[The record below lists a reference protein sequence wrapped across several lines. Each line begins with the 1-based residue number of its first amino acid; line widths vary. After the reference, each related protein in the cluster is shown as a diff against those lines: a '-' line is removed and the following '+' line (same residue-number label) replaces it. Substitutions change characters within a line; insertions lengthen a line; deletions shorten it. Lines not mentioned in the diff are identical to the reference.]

1 MADKEATSIDSQDAE
16 MAFITDVIKKV
27 GPRLP
32 GSAEERRAAE
42 YLKDEISKATGSP
55 AIMEEFTCATK
66 ASIGFIPVL
75 GYMLLLV
82 VVPMSFL
89 FPLITGLLIGFFL
102 FFAFVQIFK
111 YLAWFDALF
120 PKTRSQNVYS
130 VVEPRSGNVKAT
142 IVVGAH
148 VDSSW
153 HSPIIFKTPRQ
164 ARPKLI
170 YGVVCAAVYGLILL
184 IRGAMMPA
192 LVASSW
198 NWWNLVVI
206 PFMPGFYFVS
216 QYMTWNKSIASPG
229 AMDDLAGVSIGRWL
243 ALYFREHPD
252 LMPADCRFVYAL
264 FGCEE
269 SGLKGS
275 HAFVAKHRDGLL
287 AGNCSVILVDGVSD
301 YDYFHVVKG
310 DAWLGTKYDPGLVAM
325 ADEAMTFLNVK
336 HDIINNPEGSTD
348 GTSFCRAGVKVVTLA
363 AQDPGPASN
372 YHTAGDLPER
382 IDTRVIV
389 LMKKIVLELVRR
401 IGAAARSSP

>member
-1 MADKEATSIDSQDAE
+1 MDMEDTSIDSQDAE
-16 MAFITDVIKKV
+16 LAFIARIIEKV
-27 GPRLP
+27 GSRLP

-42 YLKDEISKATGSP
+42 LLKDELSQAAGSP

-66 ASIGFIPVL
+66 ASIGLIPAL
-75 GYMLLLV
+75 GYMLLFV
-82 VVPMSFL
+82 VVPMSFV

-111 YLAWFDALF
+111 YLAWFDVLF
-120 PKTRSQNVYS
+120 PKSRSQNVYS

-142 IVVGAH
+142 IVLGAH

-153 HSPIIFKTPRQ
+153 HSPIISKTPRQ

-170 YGVVCAAVYGLILL
+170 FGVVCAAVYGLILFV
-184 IRGAMMPA
+184 RGAMSPS
-192 LVASSW
+192 LVVSGW
-198 NWWNLVVI
+198 DWWNLAVI
-206 PFMPGFYFVS
+206 PFVPGFYFIS
-216 QYMTWNKSIASPG
+216 QYITWNKALASPG
-229 AMDDLAGVSIGRWL
+229 AMDDLAGIAINRWL
-243 ALYFREHPD
+243 AGYFREHPN
-252 LMPADCRFVYAL
+252 LMPADCRFVYVV

-287 AGNCSVILVDGVSD
+287 AGDCSVVLVDGVSD

-325 ADEAMTFLNVK
+325 ADEAMTSLNVK
-336 HDIINNPEGSTD
+336 HDIMKNPEGSTD
-348 GTSFCRAGVKVVTLA
+348 GASFCRAGVKVVTLA

-372 YHTAGDLPER
+372 YHTAGDVPER
-382 IDTRVIV
+382 IDTRVVV

-401 IGAAARSSP
+401 IGAAARSTP